1 MQTHL
6 SIVPFLLTL
15 VLSTCE
21 ESLPPRNPPQ
31 DYLDVTFT
39 ASSSA
44 VEIRDSTVTGLGGAM
59 VVGVKN
65 IYVEVL
71 QDSEYARADLDVWMR
86 DQPEQRTHV
95 VATRRELTNSGLIV
109 RGLLTLRPNETAT
122 FLKQW
127 SHRTTSG
134 RWFWEFVR
142 LTPKITQTGQRYLE
156 SDTVHLI
163 AEGKVQLFKATAPE
177 RLPRIGFSTFYR
189 IYE

>member
-1 MQTHL
+1 MRSVPTLL
-6 SIVPFLLTL
+6 SCLMML
-15 VLSTCE
+15 VFSTCE

-31 DYLDVTFT
+31 DYLQTTLT

-44 VEIRDSTVTGLGGAM
+44 VEVRDSTVTGLGGAI

-71 QDSEYARADLDVWMR
+71 QDSEYARVDLDVWMR
-86 DQPEQRTHV
+86 DIPAQRAHV
-95 VATRRELTNSGLIV
+95 VATRRELTNSGLIS

-127 SHRTTSG
+127 SHRTIQS

-142 LTPKITQTGQRYLE
+142 LTPKVTPGGERYLE
-156 SDTVHLI
+156 SDTVFFV

-177 RLPRIGFSTFYR
+177 RLPRIMFWTFYR
-189 IYE
+189 IFE